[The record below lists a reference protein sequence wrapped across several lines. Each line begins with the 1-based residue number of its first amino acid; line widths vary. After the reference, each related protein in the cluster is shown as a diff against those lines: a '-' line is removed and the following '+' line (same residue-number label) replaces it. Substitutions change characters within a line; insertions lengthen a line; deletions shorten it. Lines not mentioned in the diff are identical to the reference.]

1 MGWFDIIMKNNTIQK
16 KTTLIPALIMWC
28 MIFLCSCAGTGA
40 VKDTNTDTQ
49 NETIKYATQFEIT
62 HYENGYKL
70 IHISDGS
77 DYVVV
82 PPGKEDDNLGVS
94 GAVIIHEAPENIY
107 LAASSAMDLFVK
119 LDALDNIGTCS
130 TTASDYAIEEAVE
143 KIESD
148 EIRYIG
154 KYRSPDYEILLESK
168 CDLAIE
174 STMITHS
181 PEIKEE
187 IERLG
192 IPVLTERSS
201 YEKHPLGRLE
211 WIKLYGAILGKEDE
225 ADAFFDLEEEK
236 VLKVLEELDE
246 QKNTGC
252 NSPKVAFFYVSPNGY
267 INIRKPGDYVSTMIE
282 MAGGSYAFDG
292 VTDESGNALS
302 TMNIDWEEF
311 YEKAV
316 EADILIYSG
325 TIDGGIDSIGELT
338 DKNGLFA
345 DFKAVKTGNVFCSN
359 SALLQCTSFV
369 ADMIVELHDIVN
381 DNDTDDLRFI
391 KKLKG

>member
-1 MGWFDIIMKNNTIQK
+1 MKNITALK
-16 KTTLIPALIMWC
+16 KTAYGLILYMFCLI
-28 MIFLCSCAGTGA
+28 LCSCAGENAG
-40 VKDTNTDTQ
+40 KDTE
-49 NETIKYATQFEIT
+49 ETGRDVSLKYATQFEIT

-130 TTASDYAIEEAVE
+130 TAASDYTIEEARE

-154 KYRSPDYEILLESK
+154 KYRSPDYEILLESE

-211 WIKLYGAILGKEDE
+211 WIKLYGAILGKEEE
-225 ADAFFDLEEEK
+225 AEAFFDREEEK

-246 QKNTGC
+246 QKDTGYS
-252 NSPKVAFFYVSPNGY
+252 SPKVAFFYVSPNGY

-282 MAGGSYAFDG
+282 MAGGSYVFDG

-302 TMNIDWEEF
+302 TMNLDWEEF

-325 TIDGGIDSIGELT
+325 TIDGGIESRGELI
-338 DKNGLFA
+338 DKNELFN

-359 SALLQCTSFV
+359 SDMFQCTSLV
-369 ADMIVELHDIVN
+369 ADMIVELHDIIN

-391 KKLKG
+391 KKLKD